1 MPLRLVGGLL
11 RVFGYM
17 YHLILA
23 LFALGV
29 AVVALGSRSVTL
41 QLEMLPWGIGSSP
54 LWLMLAAVIGLA
66 SVAAAVTGK
75 TRVPYAAYAL
85 AILVILVRGLFLGP
99 YTFGAVMEWT
109 TALWL
114 LLGALLAVLGA
125 VSPRTERQ

>member
-1 MPLRLVGGLL
+1 MRGLL
-11 RVFGYM
+11 RAFGYV

-54 LWLMLAAVIGLA
+54 FWLMLAALIGLV

-75 TRVPYAAYAL
+75 TRILYAVYTL
-85 AILVILVRGLFLGP
+85 AVLVILVRGLFLGP

-114 LLGALLAVLGA
+114 LLGALLAAIGA
-125 VSPRTERQ
+125 FSSRGERQ